1 MTGGQ
6 IVALIFAILLLL
18 PGGCSLVFGISG
30 ARYGHTTG
38 MTPAGD
44 AGVTLIF
51 LTIAAVTLSLAGLL
65 FWVAFRRQRHGRCGS
80 ARNQRTLNGSRRY
93 WLPTRLNG

>member
-6 IVALIFAILLLL
+6 IVALIFGILLLL

-30 ARYGHTTG
+30 ATGGHTTG

-44 AGVTLIF
+44 AGITLMF
-51 LTIAAVTLSLAGLL
+51 LTIAAVTLLLAGLL
-65 FWVAFRRQRHGRCGS
+65 FWVAFRRRPGRG
-80 ARNQRTLNGSRRY
+80 
-93 WLPTRLNG
+93 

>member
-1 MTGGQ
+1 MTGGK

-18 PGGCSLVFGISG
+18 PAGCSLVFGISS
-30 ARYGHTTG
+30 ARGGHTTG

-44 AGVTLIF
+44 AGVTQIF

-65 FWVAFRRQRHGRCGS
+65 FWVAFRRLDREM
-80 ARNQRTLNGSRRY
+80 
-93 WLPTRLNG
+93 